1 MVCPQCILVV
11 RQSLVQLG
19 CTVHVV
25 ELGHAV
31 ISKPSDTIIQQIK
44 EQLKEYGFDLLIS
57 EKARMVEKVKTLL
70 IRLLYFNTTIKWIDS
85 YSEYLELF
93 MQVEYDK
100 LDKQFLSECGCSI
113 QRYFDTLRFERA
125 KELISYKIYSLPS
138 IAEQLGYD
146 TTEELSLDF
155 EKRLKMDIKYYNE
168 SDNNYRLSLDKI
180 I

>member
-1 MVCPQCILVV
+1 M

-19 CTVHVV
+19 CTVHDV

-31 ISKPSDTIIQQIK
+31 INKPSDTIIQQIK
-44 EQLKEYGFDLLIS
+44 EQLKKYGFDLLIS
-57 EKARMVEKVKTLL
+57 EKAQMVEKVKTLL

-100 LDKQFLSECGCSI
+100 LDKQFLSESGCSI

-125 KELISYKIYSLPS
+125 KELISYKNLSLRC
-138 IAEQLGYD
+138 IAEQLGYGSY
-146 TTEELSLDF
+146 EELSLDF
-155 EKRLKMDIKYYNE
+155 EQRLKMDIKSYND
-168 SDNNYRLSLDKI
+168 SDSNYRQSLDKI